1 MKAIR
6 IHGYGGPEVLRLEDI
21 PQPSPRPGE
30 LLVKVHAA
38 SVNPVDWNVRQ
49 GHMQQFLPLKLP
61 AVLGWDLSGVVEA
74 VGTGVGKFKVGDEV
88 YAGLPLAPDR
98 NGTYAEYTITTEA
111 ETAAKP
117 RTLDHVHAATVGVAG
132 LTAWRAL
139 FETAQLAAGQ
149 KVLIHRAAGGVGTFA
164 VQFAHWKGAHVLGT
178 ASTQNQE
185 FLRQLGVDE
194 PIDYT
199 KTRFEDIAANVDV
212 VLDTKGGEVQE
223 RSWKVLRKGGI
234 LVSLVAPPAADQAAR
249 HGVRSTMHYNAPSAA
264 ALVEIAKL
272 IDSGQCKVFVDT
284 VLPLAEARRA
294 QEMSATGHIR
304 GKIVLQVAASA
315 RPS

>member
-21 PQPSPRPGE
+21 PQPSPCPGE
-30 LLVKVHAA
+30 LLVKIHAA
-38 SVNPVDWNVRQ
+38 SVNPVDWSVRQ

-61 AVLGWDLSGVVEA
+61 AVLGWDLSGVIEA

-199 KTRFEDIAANVDV
+199 KTRFEDIASNVDV
-212 VLDTKGGEVQE
+212 VLDTMGGEVQE

-249 HGVRSTMHYNAPSAA
+249 HGVRSAMHYNAPSAA
-264 ALVEIAKL
+264 ALDEIAKL
-272 IDSGQCKVFVDT
+272 IDSSQCKVFVDT
-284 VLPLAEARRA
+284 VLPLADARRA

-304 GKIVLQVAASA
+304 GKIVLKVAASA
-315 RPS
+315 

>member
-21 PQPSPRPGE
+21 PQPSPGPRE
-30 LLVKVHAA
+30 LLIKIHAA

-61 AVLGWDLSGVVEA
+61 AVLGWDLSGVIEA

-117 RTLDHVHAATVGVAG
+117 RTLDHVQAATVGVAG

-178 ASTQNQE
+178 ASS
-185 FLRQLGVDE
+185 
-194 PIDYT
+194 
-199 KTRFEDIAANVDV
+199 KTRSSCGSLGSTSPSTTQRLASRTSLRTWTLCWTPRAA
-212 VLDTKGGEVQE
+212 
-223 RSWKVLRKGGI
+223 RSRSVHGKCCARAGSS
-234 LVSLVAPPAADQAAR
+234 SLWSRRRRRIKRPAMECAPPCTTTR
-249 HGVRSTMHYNAPSAA
+249 PVR
-264 ALVEIAKL
+264 
-272 IDSGQCKVFVDT
+272 
-284 VLPLAEARRA
+284 
-294 QEMSATGHIR
+294 
-304 GKIVLQVAASA
+304 
-315 RPS
+315 RP